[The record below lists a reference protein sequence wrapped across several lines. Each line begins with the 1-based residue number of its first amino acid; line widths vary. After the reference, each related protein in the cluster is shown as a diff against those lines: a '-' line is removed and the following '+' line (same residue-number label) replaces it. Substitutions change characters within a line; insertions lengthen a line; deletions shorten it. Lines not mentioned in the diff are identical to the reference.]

1 MRGRRIVG
9 KQTVD
14 PDLYP
19 PPLLA
24 GVTINQIAP
33 NEALVTIS
41 TREATAS
48 EEAAPK
54 VAEEPAA
61 ADALPTTTK
70 TASSDSG
77 SDSDSSDSDVA
88 MSEGE
93 GESSGSDQEGP
104 CEGKARG
111 QCGQYVFPCP
121 REYASNYEDRK
132 KLKVFK
138 PSDIP
143 KAEMAKI
150 FKQAFSQCGHG
161 QLINRMYIFNEP
173 HKRRNKKTQTRE
185 RCCLS

>member
-1 MRGRRIVG
+1 MTGMSTMRGRRIVG

-70 TASSDSG
+70 TRRVEKNTRETRTRLRPQQASPVNASSDINQSII
-77 SDSDSSDSDVA
+77 
-88 MSEGE
+88 
-93 GESSGSDQEGP
+93 DQ
-104 CEGKARG
+104 
-111 QCGQYVFPCP
+111 
-121 REYASNYEDRK
+121 
-132 KLKVFK
+132 
-138 PSDIP
+138 
-143 KAEMAKI
+143 
-150 FKQAFSQCGHG
+150 
-161 QLINRMYIFNEP
+161 
-173 HKRRNKKTQTRE
+173 
-185 RCCLS
+185 